1 MINDDMLPTSRQAP
15 EQLNLKVDDADP
27 TYLTTNH
34 QKNVHK
40 LITPPFTVNTK
51 LITILVLRALALCV
65 PPSPDKVIK
74 LSFSTSPKTLS
85 LRFGSALVHREAELS
100 ASISSFKH

>member
-1 MINDDMLPTSRQAP
+1 MLT
-15 EQLNLKVDDADP
+15 P

-40 LITPPFTVNTK
+40 LLTPLFTVNTK
-51 LITILVLRALALCV
+51 LITIFPKWRRLVLRALALCV

-85 LRFGSALVHREAELS
+85 LRFGSALVRREAELS